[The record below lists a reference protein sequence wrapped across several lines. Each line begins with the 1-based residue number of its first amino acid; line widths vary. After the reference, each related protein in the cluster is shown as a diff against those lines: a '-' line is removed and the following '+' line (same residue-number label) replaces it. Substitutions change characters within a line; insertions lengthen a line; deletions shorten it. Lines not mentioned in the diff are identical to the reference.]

1 MRELRAHVHGQDEG
15 GAAEGAEVALQVR
28 LLLHRLRGG
37 LAHHEGHEGQGKL
50 SYHILSYLVLH
61 SVCFVCD
68 NMKTC
73 YHCNFYTM
81 TDADKQTTYNMPEC

>member
-50 SYHILSYLVLH
+50 SFRGAPSMVYMRQRGHLDIIPI
-61 SVCFVCD
+61 
-68 NMKTC
+68 
-73 YHCNFYTM
+73 YTH
-81 TDADKQTTYNMPEC
+81 

>member
-1 MRELRAHVHGQDEG
+1 MRELRAHVHGQDET

-50 SYHILSYLVLH
+50 SYCPILWCTQYVLH
-61 SVCFVCD
+61 ET
-68 NMKTC
+68 K
-73 YHCNFYTM
+73 
-81 TDADKQTTYNMPEC
+81 

>member
-50 SYHILSYLVLH
+50 SYLRPKV
-61 SVCFVCD
+61 
-68 NMKTC
+68 
-73 YHCNFYTM
+73 
-81 TDADKQTTYNMPEC
+81 

>member
-37 LAHHEGHEGQGKL
+37 LAHHEGNEGQGKL
-50 SYHILSYLVLH
+50 SYCCAPCM
-61 SVCFVCD
+61 VCMRQRGHFD
-68 NMKTC
+68 TIPL
-73 YHCNFYTM
+73 YTHLQRSRQM
-81 TDADKQTTYNMPEC
+81 SNL

>member
-50 SYHILSYLVLH
+50 SFRGAPSMVYVRQRGQFVITPLS
-61 SVCFVCD
+61 
-68 NMKTC
+68 TR
-73 YHCNFYTM
+73 
-81 TDADKQTTYNMPEC
+81 

>member
-50 SYHILSYLVLH
+50 SL
-61 SVCFVCD
+61 
-68 NMKTC
+68 
-73 YHCNFYTM
+73 YTQYDFDR
-81 TDADKQTTYNMPEC
+81 TSWK

>member
-15 GAAEGAEVALQVR
+15 GAAAGAEVALQVR

-50 SYHILSYLVLH
+50 CWCCTQYGLYETAWT
-61 SVCFVCD
+61 F
-68 NMKTC
+68 
-73 YHCNFYTM
+73 
-81 TDADKQTTYNMPEC
+81 